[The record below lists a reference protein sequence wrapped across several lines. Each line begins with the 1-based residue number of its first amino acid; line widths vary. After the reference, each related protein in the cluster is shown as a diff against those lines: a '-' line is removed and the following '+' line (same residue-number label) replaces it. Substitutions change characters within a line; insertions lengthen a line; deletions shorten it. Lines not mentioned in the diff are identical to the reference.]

1 MIFLF
6 CDGCG
11 RQNKILIF
19 PTILLNLVNNL
30 KDVSLRFFDI
40 SHGQNEGDSVHS
52 TISAAYKGAGEVF
65 TPSELVPFFRL
76 ARRQRPYTVHSLQFD
91 NFLDFKGLS
100 EDIRIN
106 SIVGNKRIS
115 SMAKG

>member
-11 RQNKILIF
+11 RQNKISIF

-30 KDVSLRFFDI
+30 KDV

-65 TPSELVPFFRL
+65 TPSELVPIFRL
-76 ARRQRPYTVHSLQFD
+76 VR
-91 NFLDFKGLS
+91 
-100 EDIRIN
+100 
-106 SIVGNKRIS
+106 
-115 SMAKG
+115 